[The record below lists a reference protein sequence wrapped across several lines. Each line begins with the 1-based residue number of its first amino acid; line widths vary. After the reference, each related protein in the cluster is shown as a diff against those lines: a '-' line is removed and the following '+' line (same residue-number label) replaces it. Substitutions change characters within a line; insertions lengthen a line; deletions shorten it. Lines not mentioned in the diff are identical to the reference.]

1 MTRQSDKLMLTPQ
14 ILLKAYSC
22 GLFPMSESAE
32 DPELFWVDPEV
43 RGIIPLDQFHAPR
56 SLKKVI
62 NRGVFEIK
70 INSAFG
76 QVMREC
82 AKATDDRPSTWINDT
97 ILKLYQE
104 LHETGHAHSVEAWKD
119 DKLVGGLYGVS
130 LGSAFFGESMFSR
143 ATDASKVCLAFLV
156 KHMIKKGFTLLDTQ
170 FTTDHLIRFGAIDI
184 PRDEYAIHLSKAMEV
199 LSIPFYTQADVDEML
214 S

>member
-1 MTRQSDKLMLTPQ
+1 MSKQTDKMMLTPQ

-22 GLFPMSESAE
+22 GLFPMSESAD

-43 RGIIPLDQFHAPR
+43 RGIIPLDKFHIPR

-62 NRGVFEIK
+62 NRGIFDIK
-70 INSAFG
+70 INTDFP

-82 AKATDDRPSTWINDT
+82 AKETDDRPTTWINDT
-97 ILKLYQE
+97 ILKLYHE
-104 LHETGHAHSVEAWKD
+104 LHLTGHAHSIEAWKD
-119 DKLVGGLYGVS
+119 GELVGGLYGVS

-156 KHMIKKGFTLLDTQ
+156 KYMIKNNFTLLDTQ
-170 FTTDHLIRFGAIDI
+170 FTTDHLIRFGAVDI
-184 PRDEYAIHLSKAMEV
+184 PRDVYSILLSKAMEV
-199 LSIPFYTQADVDEML
+199 HSIPFNPSTTEQ

>member
-1 MTRQSDKLMLTPQ
+1 MTKQTDKMMLTPQ

-22 GLFPMSESAE
+22 GLFPMSESAD

-43 RGIIPLDQFHAPR
+43 RGIIPLDNFHTPR

-62 NRGVFEIK
+62 NRGIFDIK
-70 INSAFG
+70 INTDFM

-82 AKATDDRPSTWINDT
+82 AKETDDRPTTWINDT
-97 ILKLYQE
+97 ILKLYHD
-104 LHETGHAHSVEAWKD
+104 LHLTGHAHSIEAWKD
-119 DKLVGGLYGVS
+119 GELVGGLYGVS

-156 KHMIKKGFTLLDTQ
+156 KHMIKNNFTLLDTQ
-170 FTTDHLIRFGAIDI
+170 FTTDHLIRFGAVDI
-184 PRDEYAIHLSKAMEV
+184 PRDEYTILLSKAMEV
-199 LSIPFYTQADVDEML
+199 YSIPFNPSTTEQT
-214 S
+214 

>member
-1 MTRQSDKLMLTPQ
+1 MTKQTDKMMLTPQ

-22 GLFPMSESAE
+22 GLFPMSESAD

-43 RGIIPLDQFHAPR
+43 RGIIPLDKFHIPR

-62 NRGVFEIK
+62 NRGIFDIK
-70 INSAFG
+70 INTDFP

-82 AKATDDRPSTWINDT
+82 AKETDDRPTTWINDT
-97 ILKLYQE
+97 ILKLYHE
-104 LHETGHAHSVEAWKD
+104 LHLTGHAHSIEAWKD
-119 DKLVGGLYGVS
+119 GELVGGLYGVS
-130 LGSAFFGESMFSR
+130 LGSAFFGESMYSR

-156 KHMIKKGFTLLDTQ
+156 KHMIKNNFTLLDTQ
-170 FTTDHLIRFGAIDI
+170 FTTDHLIRFGAVDI
-184 PRDEYAIHLSKAMEV
+184 PRDVYSILLSKAMEV
-199 LSIPFYTQADVDEML
+199 HSIPFNPSTTEQ

>member
-1 MTRQSDKLMLTPQ
+1 MTKQTDKMMLTPQ

-22 GLFPMSESAE
+22 GLFPMSESAD

-43 RGIIPLDQFHAPR
+43 RGIIPLDKFHIPR

-62 NRGVFEIK
+62 NRGIFDIK
-70 INSAFG
+70 INTDFP

-82 AKATDDRPSTWINDT
+82 AKETDDRPTTWINDT
-97 ILKLYQE
+97 ILKLYHE
-104 LHETGHAHSVEAWKD
+104 LHLTGHAHSIEAWKD
-119 DKLVGGLYGVS
+119 GELVGGLYGVS
-130 LGSAFFGESMFSR
+130 LGSAFFGESMYSR

-156 KHMIKKGFTLLDTQ
+156 KYMIKNNFTLLDTQ
-170 FTTDHLIRFGAIDI
+170 FTTDHLIRFGAVDI
-184 PRDEYAIHLSKAMEV
+184 PRDVYSILLSKAMEV
-199 LSIPFYTQADVDEML
+199 HSIPFNPSTTEQ